1 MTTRRRMPARLD
13 LEALAGA
20 LHRHQVEYA
29 VIGGTAM
36 MFHGFPRA
44 TKDIDLLLPLSH
56 ENNKKLHAAL
66 AELPFNQEALK
77 ELEIENLDKGFSTAV
92 EGDIAIDILFVA
104 NDMTFEQL
112 REHLERRDFNGC
124 EITTLDLDGLIK
136 SKETTRDTDKID
148 VAKLRRLRTALQQ
161 SSSGHSPK

>member
-1 MTTRRRMPARLD
+1 MTKKRRVPARHD
-13 LEALAGA
+13 LEELARV
-20 LHRHQVEYA
+20 LHQHKVEYA

-66 AELPFNQEALK
+66 TKLTFNQEALK
-77 ELEIENLDKGFSTAV
+77 ELAIENLDEGFSTAV

-104 NDMTFEQL
+104 NDMTFERF
-112 REHLERRDFNGC
+112 REHLERRDFNGY
-124 EITTLDLDGLIK
+124 EVSTLSLDGLIK

-148 VAKLRRLRTALQQ
+148 VAKLRRLRMALQQ
-161 SSSGHSPK
+161 SSDERSPR

>member
-1 MTTRRRMPARLD
+1 MTVRRRMPARLD
-13 LEALAGA
+13 LEALAGV

-56 ENNKKLHAAL
+56 ENNKKLRAAL
-66 AELPFNQEALK
+66 ADLPFNQEALK
-77 ELEIENLDKGFSTAV
+77 KLDIESLDKGFSTAI

-104 NDMTFEQL
+104 NDMTFEQF

-148 VAKLRRLRTALQQ
+148 VAKLRRLRIALQQ
-161 SSSGHSPK
+161 SASERSPR

>member
-1 MTTRRRMPARLD
+1 MTTQRRVPAQHD
-13 LEALAGA
+13 LEELVRALNQ
-20 LHRHQVEYA
+20 HQVEYA

-44 TKDIDLLLPLSH
+44 TKDIDLLLPVNH

-77 ELEIENLDKGFSTAV
+77 ELEIENLDRGFSTAI
-92 EGDIAIDILFVA
+92 EGDISIDILFVA
-104 NDMTFEQL
+104 NDMTFEWF
-112 REHLERRDFNGC
+112 RKHLERRDFNGY
-124 EITTLDLDGLIK
+124 EVSTLNLDGLIK

-148 VAKLRRLRTALQQ
+148 VAKLRRLRVALQQ
-161 SSSGHSPK
+161 SSDGRSPK

>member
-1 MTTRRRMPARLD
+1 MPARLD

-148 VAKLRRLRTALQQ
+148 VAKLRRLRVALQQ
-161 SSSGHSPK
+161 STRPLKKELK

>member
-1 MTTRRRMPARLD
+1 MPTRPD
-13 LEALAGA
+13 LEELARV

-56 ENNKKLHAAL
+56 ENNKKLRAAL
-66 AELPFNQEALK
+66 ADLPFNQEALK
-77 ELEIENLDKGFSTAV
+77 KLDIESLDKGFSTAI

-112 REHLERRDFNGC
+112 REHLERLNFNGC

-148 VAKLRRLRTALQQ
+148 VAKLRRLRIALQQ
-161 SSSGHSPK
+161 SASERSPR

>member
-148 VAKLRRLRTALQQ
+148 VAKLRRLRIALQQ